1 MRGTTLLTIAAATVL
16 LLSTVT
22 IATAGFDLPPG
33 GALVR
38 GSNASQPMVL
48 GDSFTY
54 QGRLTESGGP
64 ASGAFDL
71 RFILYDAESG
81 GAQVGSTVAVNDV
94 AVSAGLFTVSL
105 DFGAGVWNGDAR
117 WMEIAVRPGAS
128 SGTYT
133 VLSPRQAI
141 GSTPYAL
148 YAKAAGGIAVPFSA
162 SGSIEGPDEIF
173 LIEQTGSGMGLKVDR
188 GYTGATP
195 YPAIYGVNSGTGG
208 AAGVQGETLNS
219 GGVGVAGYG
228 ANSGSTAGRFIGWD
242 EDSIALEFGGG
253 ALKASGTVVPA
264 FTWEVD
270 TAANTCNS
278 DKVTVIDNAFAN
290 ANSSA
295 ILLVT
300 PYDSSP
306 ATLGSV
312 PGPISV
318 AYNYTAGGCTGGANK
333 WVIFNDTA
341 AFANGQKFHVLVID
355 LD

>member
-1 MRGTTLLTIAAATVL
+1 MRGTSLITIAAGTVL

-38 GSNASQPMVL
+38 SSDTSQPVVM

-54 QGRLTESGGP
+54 QGRLTEGGGP
-64 ASGAFDL
+64 ASGVYDL

-81 GAQVGSTVAVNDV
+81 GTQVGSTVAVNDV
-94 AVSAGLFTVSL
+94 AVAAGLFTVSL
-105 DFGAGVWNGDAR
+105 DFGTGVWNGDAR

-133 VLSPRQAI
+133 VLSPRQAV

-162 SGSIEGPDEIF
+162 NGSIDGPDELF
-173 LIEQTGSGMGLKVDR
+173 GIEQTGSGIGLKVDR

-242 EDSIALEFGGG
+242 EDSVALEFGNG
-253 ALKASGTVVPA
+253 ALKASGSPSPA
-264 FTWEVD
+264 FVWEVD
-270 TAANTCNS
+270 TSGNTCNS
-278 DKVTVIDNAFAN
+278 DKVTVIDNALAN
-290 ANSSA
+290 ANESA
-295 ILLVT
+295 VLLVT
-300 PYDSSP
+300 PYDASP
-306 ATLGSV
+306 ATLASV

-318 AYNYTAGGCTGGANK
+318 AYNYTAGGCSGGASK
-333 WVIFNDTA
+333 WVIFNEAA
-341 AFANGQKFHVLVID
+341 AFTDGQKFHVLVID